1 MVNGIDLEHLQLDR
15 LSLLHRVARLVDVR
29 NAELRHGDESLDVAA
44 QVHDDAL
51 VHQPHHAPAQFG
63 PDGVRLADAQ
73 PRIFLRLLQ
82 AEGDALVLGVDVED
96 QHRHLVT
103 LLHDF
108 GRMLDALGP
117 RHVGDVDQPVDARLD
132 LHERAERR
140 EVADL
145 AAEPRADRILLRQ
158 CHPGI
163 LLGLLHA
170 ERDLLFRLV
179 DFEHHRFD
187 RLADRDDL
195 GRVPDVARPAHLRDV
210 HEAFDPRL
218 ELDERAVV
226 RDRHDLALHARAD
239 RILRGD
245 VLPRIRLQLLQAERD
260 ALALP
265 VDVEDLHVEL
275 RPDMHELR
283 GMRDAAPRHVGDVEQ
298 AVDAAEIDERAE
310 VGDVLDDALPYLIL
324 LELLHQLLA
333 LAGPLD
339 LEDHAARD
347 DDVATTLVEL
357 DDLEL
362 VLLAKQLVDV
372 RHAPQ
377 RDLRAGEERV
387 DAHEV
392 DDDTTLDLLD
402 ERALHR
408 LVVLVG
414 ETNALPHAHEV
425 RLLLRQNDGAFL
437 VFQMLEKDLDLIAGL
452 EVREVLEFLARNG
465 ALGFEADIEDDH
477 VVTDFEYTALDDLAL
492 FDRGERTVVHLHH
505 ALVFLRGVL
514 FLLPEV
520 AAAGERAQLVVLGHL
535 LLAFLLGQFGNRR
548 VGVNGHAVGTLSFCR
563 GILGSPRRVKGR

>member
-265 VDVEDLHVEL
+265 VDVEDFDLELLADLHHFGRV
-275 RPDMHELR
+275 RH
-283 GMRDAAPRHVGDVEQ
+283 AAVAHVGDVQQ
-298 AVDAAEIDERAE
+298 AVHAAEIDEGAE
-310 VGDVLDDALPYLIL
+310 VGDVLDHAFADLADRQ
-324 LELLHQLLA
+324 LLHQHVALRLA
-333 LAGPLD
+333 LG
-339 LEDHAARD
+339 LEQHAARD
-347 DDVATTLVEL
+347 DDVAAALVQL

-362 VLLAKQLVDV
+362 EALAQQLVDV
-372 RHAPQ
+372 RHAAQ
-377 RDLRAGEERV
+377 RDLAARQEGI
-387 DAHEV
+387 DAHQI
-392 DDDTTLDLLD
+392 DDDAALDLLH
-402 ERALHR
+402 EGAGNR
-408 LVVLVG
+408 LVALVCF
-414 ETNALPHAHEV
+414 ADPLPDPHEV
-425 RLLLRQNDGAFL
+425 GLLLRENDRAFL
-437 VFQMLEKDLDLIAGL
+437 ILEMLEEDLDLVAFL
-452 EVREVLEFLARNG
+452 EALRVLELVDRHRAFRL
-465 ALGFEADIEDDH
+465 EADVEDDGGVGH
-477 VVTDFEYTALDDLAL
+477 AEHLRFDDFAFFDIRQRPFVQLGHFRDLV
-492 FDRGERTVVHLHH
+492 RG
-505 ALVFLRGVL
+505 VFLVEAGTDAEWRAGW
-514 FLLPEV
+514 LP
-520 AAAGERAQLVVLGHL
+520 GGDI
-535 LLAFLLGQFGNRR
+535 FFGIFDIACFYEHSVHRFGC
-548 VGVNGHAVGTLSFCR
+548 VF
-563 GILGSPRRVKGR
+563 